1 MNETDTSLQLYA
13 VFFCASSGDEKEK
26 RALLTRGDVHG
37 SRQAPPRRI
46 DGNVSPTEGLRDE
59 ARLRAALL
67 SYGALVCE
75 IIAWLFSPALSFG
88 RVVLL

>member
-1 MNETDTSLQLYA
+1 MNETETSLQLYA
-13 VFFCASSGDEKEK
+13 FFSSSGDEREK

-46 DGNVSPTEGLRDE
+46 GGNVSPTEGLRDE

>member
-13 VFFCASSGDEKEK
+13 FFLASSGDEKEK

-67 SYGALVCE
+67 SCGALVCE